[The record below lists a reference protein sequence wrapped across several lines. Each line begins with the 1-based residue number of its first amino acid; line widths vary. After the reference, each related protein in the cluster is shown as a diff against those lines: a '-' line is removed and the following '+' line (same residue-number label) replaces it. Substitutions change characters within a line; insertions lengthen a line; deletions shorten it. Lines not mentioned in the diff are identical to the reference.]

1 MYSIIY
7 ETFYNYAN
15 REGFSSS
22 GDSSFA
28 TLLAIVGIVLL
39 VIVQLF
45 VVQFLW
51 NTVLVR
57 VVSVV
62 KPLPTLMY
70 TLGLLVLVALVLPG

>member
-1 MYSIIY
+1 MYSAVY
-7 ETFYNYAN
+7 ESFYNYAK

-22 GDSSFA
+22 GDSSFS
-28 TLLAIVGIVLL
+28 TLLAILGILLL

-45 VVQFLW
+45 IVQFLW

-62 KPLPTLMY
+62 KPLPTLLY
-70 TLGLLVLVALVLPG
+70 TLGLLVLVAMVLPG